1 MGPVKQFTAQQT
13 EGPLSITV
21 YPGAD
26 GRFEMFE
33 DDGRS
38 FEYRR
43 GNWMGLLLRWDDR
56 ARRLT
61 LSLAEGSRMR
71 PPLARGVEVRVAGQK
86 TLHRATFS
94 GRPLVLALGSGR

>member
-1 MGPVKQFTAQQT
+1 M
-13 EGPLSITV
+13 

-33 DDGRS
+33 DDGTS

-43 GNWMGLLLRWDDR
+43 GNWMGLSMQWDDR

-61 LSLAEGSRMR
+61 VSLTPGSKMR
-71 PPLARGVEVRVAGQK
+71 APLARELEVRVAGR
-86 TLHRATFS
+86 TNVHRATFT
-94 GRPLVLALGSGR
+94 GRRLSLVAGL